1 MVECR
6 RPEVQELTAQK
17 AVVCALF
24 EDVLKTNFPYA
35 ETVSEKAEESY
46 SSLIRYAEDGSA
58 IIYCVF
64 QENVIVGLL
73 WAYRRSFMGDP
84 ASETFTDST
93 CLPPQRSGYIELVC
107 TVPTGWQELSVT
119 YTPTFASGKSLTFT
133 MSASD
138 VAKG

>member
-1 MVECR
+1 MTLSSCQPVEGG
-6 RPEVQELTAQK
+6 A
-17 AVVCALF
+17 
-24 EDVLKTNFPYA
+24 Y
-35 ETVSEKAEESY
+35 VSLY
-46 SSLIRYAEDGSA
+46 
-58 IIYCVF
+58 
-64 QENVIVGLL
+64 
-73 WAYRRSFMGDP
+73 DP
-84 ASETFTDST
+84 ASETFSDST